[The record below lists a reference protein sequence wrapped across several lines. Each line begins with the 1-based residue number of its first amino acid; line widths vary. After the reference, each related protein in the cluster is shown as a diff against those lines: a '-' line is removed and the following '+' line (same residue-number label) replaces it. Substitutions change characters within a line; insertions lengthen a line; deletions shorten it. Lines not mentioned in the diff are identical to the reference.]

1 MKFYDIED
9 DTKVYPGEYL
19 LHIPSQQIILCGA
32 YKKNDGIIKGLS
44 QGSLMEDKVENFK
57 KIRLTVKENKDRKAT
72 RCKGCGG

>member
-32 YKKNDGIIKGLS
+32 YKKNDGTIKGLS
-44 QGSLMEDKVENFK
+44 QGNLMEDKVENFK
-57 KIRLTVKENKDRKAT
+57 KIRLTVEENKDRKAT
-72 RCKGCGG
+72 RCKGCSG